1 MIILALKELYFVM
14 ATQDILA
21 IRYSEAVFLAASD
34 KKLLDKVEA
43 DFTQLAGII
52 QANKNIRNLL
62 ISKVVPKRIKA
73 KFWDGI
79 IADNKFNELTINF
92 LKTLISNNRLDT
104 LPKIID
110 SYHSKLRESKGILTA
125 HITTA
130 KTLDKSE
137 ISKIANDLKVVFG
150 KEIEV
155 KTKVRERIIGG
166 IIVRV
171 GSKMIDCSLSNKI
184 SKIKQLMQSVRI

>member
-1 MIILALKELYFVM
+1 M

-21 IRYSEAVFLAASD
+21 IRYSEAVFLAASE

-43 DFTQLAGII
+43 DFTQLAGIVS
-52 QANKNIRNLL
+52 ANKNIRNLL

-79 IADNKFNELTINF
+79 VFDNTFNDLTINF
-92 LKTLISNNRLDT
+92 LKVLTKNNRLDA

-110 SYHSKLRESKGILTA
+110 NYHSKLRESRGVLTA

-130 KTLDKSE
+130 KSLDKSE
-137 ISKIANDLKVVFG
+137 IIKIANDLKVVFG

-155 KTKVRERIIGG
+155 KAKVREKIIGG
-166 IIVRV
+166 VIVRV
-171 GSKMIDCSLSNKI
+171 GSKMIDCSLSSKI